1 MEPCPTL
8 DAVAETL
15 RRRARPGEVLTVGVT
30 GSVAAGKTT
39 FCEALAR
46 RLAPLTVETLSTDG
60 FLMPNAVL
68 TERGVLPRKGFPETF
83 DADAMLAALRGVRL
97 GPVATPIHSHVVYD
111 IDPDATRTIDRPDVL
126 LVEGLG
132 LSGFPDGRH
141 AADAL
146 DLLIYLDADEDDL
159 ERWYVDRFLGFWRAA
174 EHDPAS
180 FYARF
185 RALDEAGV
193 DQLARSVWTG
203 VNRVNLR
210 DHVLAARD
218 RADIL
223 LRKSGDHTL
232 RIDRAPV

>member
-1 MEPCPTL
+1 MAPCPTL
-8 DAVAETL
+8 DTVTKTL
-15 RRRARPGEVLTVGVT
+15 RRRARPGEVLIVGIT

-39 FCEALAR
+39 FCEALAA

-68 TERGVLPRKGFPETF
+68 AERGVLPRKGFPETY
-83 DADAMLAALRGVRL
+83 DADALLAALRGIRL
-97 GPVATPIHSHVVYD
+97 GPVATPVHSHVVYD
-111 IDPDATRTIDRPDVL
+111 IDPEMTRTIGRPDVM

-141 AADAL
+141 AAEAL

-180 FYARF
+180 FYTRF
-185 RALDEAGV
+185 RALGEAGAE
-193 DQLARSVWTG
+193 QLARSVWTG

-210 DHVLAARD
+210 EHVIAAKD

-223 LRKSGDHTL
+223 LRKAADHRL
-232 RIDRAPV
+232 SVVRGAA